1 MPSIPWCRAIGVV
14 VQNPQQED
22 RMHNHEKPV
31 ARQRK
36 LHFEDDEL
44 WVRACAMALALYIS
58 GAAGAPPL
66 SRNPQAIRCPE
77 ADPFTQNVQGLDFAV
92 DRR

>member
-1 MPSIPWCRAIGVV
+1 MASFPWWRAIGVV

-22 RMHNHEKPV
+22 RMHNHEKPA

-44 WVRACAMALALYIS
+44 WTIFPEKMRERCRELWQEMLASVLK
-58 GAAGAPPL
+58 G
-66 SRNPQAIRCPE
+66 RE
-77 ADPFTQNVQGLDFAV
+77 
-92 DRR
+92 RRPDERED

>member
-1 MPSIPWCRAIGVV
+1 MPSIPWWRAIGVV

-31 ARQRK
+31 AQQRK

-44 WVRACAMALALYIS
+44 WIIFPEEVRERCRELWQEMLASVL
-58 GAAGAPPL
+58 
-66 SRNPQAIRCPE
+66 
-77 ADPFTQNVQGLDFAV
+77 QGRE
-92 DRR
+92 RRPNERED

>member
-1 MPSIPWCRAIGVV
+1 MASFPWWRAIGVV

-44 WVRACAMALALYIS
+44 WTIFPEEVRE
-58 GAAGAPPL
+58 
-66 SRNPQAIRCPE
+66 RCR
-77 ADPFTQNVQGLDFAV
+77 GLWQEMLV
-92 DRR
+92 SVLKEGERRPDERED

>member
-1 MPSIPWCRAIGVV
+1 MPSIPWWRAIGVV

-31 ARQRK
+31 TRQRK

-44 WVRACAMALALYIS
+44 WIIFPEEVRERCRELWQEMLASVL
-58 GAAGAPPL
+58 
-66 SRNPQAIRCPE
+66 
-77 ADPFTQNVQGLDFAV
+77 QGRE
-92 DRR
+92 RRPDERED

>member
-1 MPSIPWCRAIGVV
+1 MPSFPWWRALGVV

-31 ARQRK
+31 ARQGK

-44 WVRACAMALALYIS
+44 WTIFPEEVRERCRGLWQEMLA
-58 GAAGAPPL
+58 
-66 SRNPQAIRCPE
+66 
-77 ADPFTQNVQGLDFAV
+77 AV
-92 DRR
+92 LKERERRPDERED

>member
-1 MPSIPWCRAIGVV
+1 MGIPWWRAIGVV

-44 WVRACAMALALYIS
+44 WIIFPEEVRERCRELWQEMLASVL
-58 GAAGAPPL
+58 
-66 SRNPQAIRCPE
+66 
-77 ADPFTQNVQGLDFAV
+77 QGRE
-92 DRR
+92 RRPDERED

>member
-1 MPSIPWCRAIGVV
+1 MPSFPWWRALGVV

-44 WVRACAMALALYIS
+44 WTIFPEEVRERCRGLWQEMLA
-58 GAAGAPPL
+58 
-66 SRNPQAIRCPE
+66 
-77 ADPFTQNVQGLDFAV
+77 AV
-92 DRR
+92 LKERERRPDERED

>member
-1 MPSIPWCRAIGVV
+1 VIGVV

-22 RMHNHEKPV
+22 RMYNQEPV

-44 WVRACAMALALYIS
+44 WTIFPEEVRERCRGLWQEMLASVLKE
-58 GAAGAPPL
+58 
-66 SRNPQAIRCPE
+66 RE
-77 ADPFTQNVQGLDFAV
+77 
-92 DRR
+92 RRPDERED

>member
-1 MPSIPWCRAIGVV
+1 MPGFPWWRALGVV

-44 WVRACAMALALYIS
+44 WTIFPEEVREGCRGLWQEMLA
-58 GAAGAPPL
+58 
-66 SRNPQAIRCPE
+66 
-77 ADPFTQNVQGLDFAV
+77 AV
-92 DRR
+92 LKARERRPDERED

>member
-1 MPSIPWCRAIGVV
+1 MPSIPWWRAIGVV
-14 VQNPQQED
+14 VQNPQLED

-44 WVRACAMALALYIS
+44 WTIFPEEVRERCRGLWQEMLASVLKE
-58 GAAGAPPL
+58 
-66 SRNPQAIRCPE
+66 RE
-77 ADPFTQNVQGLDFAV
+77 
-92 DRR
+92 RRPDERED

>member
-1 MPSIPWCRAIGVV
+1 MPSIPWWRAIGMV

-44 WVRACAMALALYIS
+44 WIIFPEEVRERCRELWQEMLASVL
-58 GAAGAPPL
+58 
-66 SRNPQAIRCPE
+66 
-77 ADPFTQNVQGLDFAV
+77 QGREGRPDERE
-92 DRR
+92 D

>member
-1 MPSIPWCRAIGVV
+1 MPSIPWWRAIDVV

-22 RMHNHEKPV
+22 RMYNHEKPV

-44 WVRACAMALALYIS
+44 WIIFPEEVRERCRELWQEMLASVL
-58 GAAGAPPL
+58 
-66 SRNPQAIRCPE
+66 
-77 ADPFTQNVQGLDFAV
+77 QGRE
-92 DRR
+92 RRPDERED

>member
-1 MPSIPWCRAIGVV
+1 MPSIPWWRAIGMV

-44 WVRACAMALALYIS
+44 WIIFPEEVRERCRELWQEMLASVL
-58 GAAGAPPL
+58 
-66 SRNPQAIRCPE
+66 
-77 ADPFTQNVQGLDFAV
+77 QGRE
-92 DRR
+92 RRPDERED

>member
-1 MPSIPWCRAIGVV
+1 MPSIPWWRALGVV
-14 VQNPQQED
+14 VQNPRQED

-44 WVRACAMALALYIS
+44 WIIFPASWNDPAQWYRTRL
-58 GAAGAPPL
+58 PL
-66 SRNPQAIRCPE
+66 VGNCQQE
-77 ADPFTQNVQGLDFAV
+77 
-92 DRR
+92 

>member
-1 MPSIPWCRAIGVV
+1 MPSFPWWRALGVV

-31 ARQRK
+31 AQQRK

-44 WVRACAMALALYIS
+44 WTIFPEEVRERCRGLWQEMLA
-58 GAAGAPPL
+58 
-66 SRNPQAIRCPE
+66 
-77 ADPFTQNVQGLDFAV
+77 AV
-92 DRR
+92 LKERERRPDERED

>member
-1 MPSIPWCRAIGVV
+1 MPSIPWWRAIGVV

-44 WVRACAMALALYIS
+44 WIIFPEEVRE
-58 GAAGAPPL
+58 
-66 SRNPQAIRCPE
+66 RCRE
-77 ADPFTQNVQGLDFAV
+77 LWQEMVASVLQGRE
-92 DRR
+92 RRPDERED

>member
-1 MPSIPWCRAIGVV
+1 MPSFPWWRALGVV

-44 WVRACAMALALYIS
+44 WTIFPEEVRERCRGHWQEMLA
-58 GAAGAPPL
+58 
-66 SRNPQAIRCPE
+66 
-77 ADPFTQNVQGLDFAV
+77 AV
-92 DRR
+92 LKERERRPDERED

>member
-1 MPSIPWCRAIGVV
+1 MPSIPRWRAIGVV

-44 WVRACAMALALYIS
+44 WIIFPEEVRERCRELWQEMLASVL
-58 GAAGAPPL
+58 
-66 SRNPQAIRCPE
+66 
-77 ADPFTQNVQGLDFAV
+77 QGREGRPDERE
-92 DRR
+92 D

>member
-1 MPSIPWCRAIGVV
+1 MLSIPWWRAIGVV

-36 LHFEDDEL
+36 LHFEDDEFWTIFPEEVRERCREL
-44 WVRACAMALALYIS
+44 WQEMLASVL
-58 GAAGAPPL
+58 
-66 SRNPQAIRCPE
+66 Q
-77 ADPFTQNVQGLDFAV
+77 
-92 DRR
+92 RRERRPDERED

>member
-1 MPSIPWCRAIGVV
+1 MPSFPWWRAQGVV

-36 LHFEDDEL
+36 LHFEDDEFWTIFQEEVRERCRGL
-44 WVRACAMALALYIS
+44 WQEMLA
-58 GAAGAPPL
+58 
-66 SRNPQAIRCPE
+66 
-77 ADPFTQNVQGLDFAV
+77 AV
-92 DRR
+92 LQERERRPDERED

>member
-1 MPSIPWCRAIGVV
+1 MPSIPWWRAIGVV

-44 WVRACAMALALYIS
+44 WMIFPEEVRERCRELWQEMLASVL
-58 GAAGAPPL
+58 
-66 SRNPQAIRCPE
+66 
-77 ADPFTQNVQGLDFAV
+77 QGRE
-92 DRR
+92 RRPDERED

>member
-1 MPSIPWCRAIGVV
+1 MPSIPWWRAIGVV

-44 WVRACAMALALYIS
+44 WIIFPEEVRERCRELWQEMLASVL
-58 GAAGAPPL
+58 
-66 SRNPQAIRCPE
+66 
-77 ADPFTQNVQGLDFAV
+77 QGRE
-92 DRR
+92 RRPDERED

>member
-1 MPSIPWCRAIGVV
+1 MPNFPWWRAMGVV

-36 LHFEDDEL
+36 LQFEDDEL
-44 WVRACAMALALYIS
+44 WTIFPEEVRE
-58 GAAGAPPL
+58 
-66 SRNPQAIRCPE
+66 RCP
-77 ADPFTQNVQGLDFAV
+77 GLWQEMLAAV
-92 DRR
+92 LKERERRPDERED